1 MSRTFSMNS
10 VSLESLKVSTR
21 CGCNASARQMRLTAG
36 WLSPLR
42 LAIARVLQWA
52 ASRGFV
58 PRVHR
63 TTRSTCAS
71 EIFRGA
77 PGRGLSSKPSRAVC
91 ARSEQLYDRLQHASA
106 A

>member
-1 MSRTFSMNS
+1 MNS

>member
-1 MSRTFSMNS
+1 MNS

-21 CGCNASARQMRLTAG
+21 CGCNASARQMRLTAA

-58 PRVHR
+58 SRVHR

-71 EIFRGA
+71 EIFCGA
-77 PGRGLSSKPSRAVC
+77 PGTAHRANRPAVC
-91 ARSEQLYDRLQHASA
+91 ARSEQLYDRLQHALA